1 MPRVLFRPARVSKQS
16 PHLAIQE
23 LAVRPEPKLADIAT
37 ALAALNEN
45 IHALSQ
51 QLDHLENDTVHNVSN
66 YIRQCAQF
74 ICDDLTSNFKEIRE
88 DRQWY
93 HATLTQSIQ
102 AQRSRAE

>member
-1 MPRVLFRPARVSKQS
+1 MSGALPRSWRATKQA
-16 PHLAIQE
+16 PPLAIQQ
-23 LAVRPEPKLADIAT
+23 LAVRPEPKLSDIAT